1 MKGIRRGAIVCALL
15 LTLGLASTPLFA
27 EYVAY
32 AITEK
37 DGEKPLPED
46 LLPILQGKPTDLVR
60 LKWGEHN
67 GNKALMRVLETQ
79 NDSNNGSYRVSGTGP
94 GGQTYNYTFDI
105 NSQAGEV
112 PIQGLDAIVS
122 DVLTQTNRFRVVER
136 DSLDAIIAE
145 QDLGSSGRVRKQSS
159 AKTGELLGAQFGVK
173 LVVNSYEPNVK
184 GKKRGLGALSRKLGA
199 FGGVKWQNAESY
211 VSITMQ
217 LIDMNSGEILAST
230 PVEVRLKSRAID
242 FGGVG
247 WGSAGALGGFMGN
260 YSRTPIGQA
269 MIAAV
274 NAGVFELVKEVGNK
288 PPSGK
293 VAAVQGGQ
301 VIINLG
307 SDMLSVDDVVTA
319 VKRGEPITNPDT
331 GEIIAYADESE
342 VKLQVVKV
350 TDSASFAKP
359 MGGGDIN
366 QLAAGDPIE
375 TNIKATPLEF
385 GQPWAMKKGMFKRKK

>member
-32 AITEK
+32 AVTEK

-46 LLPILQGKPTDLVR
+46 LLPIMQNRPTDMVR
-60 LKWGEHN
+60 VKWGGFN
-67 GNKALMRVLETQ
+67 GNKSLIRVLETQ
-79 NDSNNGSYRVSGTGP
+79 NDSSYGSYRAKFTGP
-94 GGQTYNYTFDI
+94 GGTYSYNV

-122 DVLTQTNRFRVVER
+122 DILTQTNRFRVVER
-136 DSLDAIIAE
+136 DSLDAIMAE
-145 QDLGSSGRVRKQSS
+145 QDLGNTGRVRKASS
-159 AKTGELLGAQFGVK
+159 AKTGQLLGAQYGVK

-184 GKKRGLGALSRKLGA
+184 GKKRGLGAFGRKLGA
-199 FGGVKWQNAESY
+199 LGGVKWQNAESF

-217 LIDMNSGEILAST
+217 MIDMNSGEILASE

-260 YSRTPIGQA
+260 YSKTPIGQA

-274 NAGVFELVKEVGNK
+274 NAGIYGLVKEVGNR

-293 VAAVQGGQ
+293 VAAVAGGQ

-307 SDMLSVDDVVTA
+307 SDTLSVDDVVTA

-342 VKLQVVKV
+342 VKLQVIKV
-350 TDSASFAKP
+350 SDSASYAKP

-375 TNIKATPLEF
+375 TNIQATPLEF
-385 GQPWAMKKGMFKRKK
+385 GQPWQIKKGMFKRKK